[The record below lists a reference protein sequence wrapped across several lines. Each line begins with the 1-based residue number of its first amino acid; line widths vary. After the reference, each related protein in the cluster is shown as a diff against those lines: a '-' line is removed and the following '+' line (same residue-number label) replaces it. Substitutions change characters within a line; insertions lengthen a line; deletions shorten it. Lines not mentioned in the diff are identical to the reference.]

1 VAGWKR
7 IGCAVDFSEGS
18 RPALHEATDLARR
31 FEAELLL
38 LHAED
43 LPGVTDIPPPESVVA
58 STRSELQGRLEDCR
72 SEVETVLGR
81 PVRASLLPGAAA
93 PAIARAAGE
102 ERLDLL
108 VTGSHG
114 RRGFR
119 HLVLGSVAERLVHLS
134 PCAVLVVRA

>member
-18 RPALHEATDLARR
+18 RAALQEATDLARR

-38 LHAED
+38 LHAEE
-43 LPGVTDIPPPESVVA
+43 LPGVSDIPPPESVVA
-58 STRSELQGRLEDCR
+58 ATRAELQARLEEWR
-72 SEVETVLGR
+72 GGVEKVLGR
-81 PVRASLLPGAAA
+81 PVRCSLLTGPAA

-108 VTGSHG
+108 VSGTHG

>member
-7 IGCAVDFSEGS
+7 IGCAVDFSEGA
-18 RPALHEATDLARR
+18 RAALREATGLARR
-31 FEAELLL
+31 FEADILL
-38 LHAED
+38 LHAEE
-43 LPGVTDIPPPESVVA
+43 LPGVSDIPPPESVVA
-58 STRSELQGRLEDCR
+58 ATHGELQARLEEWR
-72 SEVETVLGR
+72 GGAEKALGR
-81 PVRASLLPGAAA
+81 PVRCVLLSGPAA

-108 VTGSHG
+108 VSGTHG